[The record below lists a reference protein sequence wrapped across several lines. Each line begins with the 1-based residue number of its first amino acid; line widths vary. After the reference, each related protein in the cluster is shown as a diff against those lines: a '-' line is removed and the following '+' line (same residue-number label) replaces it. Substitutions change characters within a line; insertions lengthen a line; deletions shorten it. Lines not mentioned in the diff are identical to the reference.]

1 MKGNTF
7 EDEMELWRY
16 MAYEGGVVVSPV
28 YVVYLLCDGQGRVF
42 FSEQP
47 GWYRIV
53 YTIHNVFFKKS
64 FLYRIQRETTEFA
77 LNRMIECL
85 KKRQN

>member
-28 YVVYLLCDGQGRVF
+28 YILYLLCDGQGRVF

-53 YTIHNVFFKKS
+53 YTIHNVFLK
-64 FLYRIQRETTEFA
+64 FLSLPYSRG
-77 LNRMIECL
+77 
-85 KKRQN
+85 KRPNWL

>member
-28 YVVYLLCDGQGRVF
+28 YVLYLLCDGQGRVF

-53 YTIHNVFFKKS
+53 YTIHNVFFKNPFFTVS
-64 FLYRIQRETTEFA
+64 QRETTELA

>member
-28 YVVYLLCDGQGRVF
+28 YVLHLLCDG
-42 FSEQP
+42 
-47 GWYRIV
+47 
-53 YTIHNVFFKKS
+53 
-64 FLYRIQRETTEFA
+64 
-77 LNRMIECL
+77 
-85 KKRQN
+85 